1 MPKPSLSLFG
11 FMDEPQALAYLQKWA
26 ILPEQDRAPDGMR
39 RIWREAKMKLGKP
52 FAKPG
57 KPEIQPLQPRYHP
70 YLDEVTKNPLF
81 DLTIRGFE
89 RWGVMLVEINPLL
102 TFQFHISTD
111 ETDKFSAMI
120 SRNPTVE
127 EMLTVCL
134 PRDITYPDYEAIL
147 TANGVTIRA
156 QNLGLGHLEH
166 GWFQKFPDGRLLI
179 AGVAFGASPLLQVV
193 RINGRCF
200 LRNGFHRAYA
210 LAKKGATHIPCL
222 FLETNNFGLVGAVGA
237 GATFDIGQLIA
248 PVPPTAGYLTQDRA
262 YPLSLK
268 HFKRIINVLWNQYEV
283 EVDEETMPLPDNPVE
298 P

>member
-1 MPKPSLSLFG
+1 
-11 FMDEPQALAYLQKWA
+11 
-26 ILPEQDRAPDGMR
+26 MR
-39 RIWREAKMKLGKP
+39 RIWRKAATKLGKP

-57 KPEIQPLQPRYHP
+57 KPEIQPLQPKHYP
-70 YLDEVTKNPLF
+70 YLDEVTKNPVF
-81 DLTIRGFE
+81 ELTIRSFE

-102 TFQFHISTD
+102 AYQFHISTD
-111 ETDKFSAMI
+111 ETDKFSATI
-120 SRNPTVE
+120 SQNPTVE

-156 QNLGLGHLEH
+156 QNLGLGYLEH
-166 GWFQKFPDGRLLI
+166 GRFQKFPDGRLLI

-193 RINGRCF
+193 HINRRCY

-222 FLETNNFGLVGAVGA
+222 FLETNNFNLVGAVGA
-237 GATFDIGQLIA
+237 GATFDIGQLTA
-248 PVPPTAGYLTQDRA
+248 PVPPTVGYLTQDRA

-268 HFKRIINVLWNQYEV
+268 HFKKIINVLWNQYEV
-283 EVDEETMPLPDNPVE
+283 EVDEGTMPLPDNPVE